1 MTVGTT
7 VESPSLRA
15 FEMRAPRLKD
25 SRADG
30 FTLLEV
36 ILVVMIVA
44 LVLAVS
50 YPSLSRGSTALRLR
64 TTGRDVVN
72 TMRTAREMAV
82 TEQKEMHLVAD
93 RDSQKILLTDE
104 LGEGARVYALPHG
117 IKIARMILA
126 GREILDG
133 PMVIRFLSNGSC
145 ENAEITL
152 LSDKG
157 SSLRVSAD
165 PITGAA
171 HILPI
176 TEGQQ

>member
-1 MTVGTT
+1 MIEGKMAQNGAATRWKTT
-7 VESPSLRA
+7 AVSA
-15 FEMRAPRLKD
+15 H
-25 SRADG
+25 G

-36 ILVVMIVA
+36 ILVVIIIS

-72 TMRTAREMAV
+72 TLRTAREKAV
-82 TEQKEMHLVAD
+82 TEQKEMRVVTD
-93 RDSQKILLTDE
+93 RNAQKILLTDE
-104 LGEGARVYALPHG
+104 FGEGARVYALPHG
-117 IKIARMILA
+117 IKIERMILA
-126 GREILDG
+126 GREVLDG

-157 SSLRVSAD
+157 SSLRISAD

-171 HILPI
+171 RIIMPV
-176 TEGQQ
+176 TGAGQP